1 MPPLPEAIILVLA
14 PFAPLF
20 SHRVWRHA
28 QVLLVGAMLAPGART
43 VTAALRVMG
52 LAAER
57 HFTNYHRV
65 LNRATWSARQGSRML
80 LGLLLMCFVPPGA
93 TVILGADD
101 TVERRHG
108 RKITA
113 KGCYRDAVRSS
124 KKHVIRCF
132 GLKWV
137 SMMLLVPVPWS
148 RRGWALPFLTAL
160 CRPAEQSTRRRHKT
174 SVDWVR
180 QMMKQVRRWLPG
192 RQVVL
197 VVDGGFAAVSLALA
211 CVTYHVTMVSRLRWD
226 AALYHPPGP
235 QPPGK
240 RGPKPTKG
248 QRQRSLQNWAERSD
262 TPWETVEVVWY
273 GGQLKTLWVFSRTAL
288 WYTPRQPPVAIRYVL
303 VADPEGK
310 LRMEAF
316 FCTDLEATPVEI
328 LPWVVMRWSVEV
340 TFEEGRTHLGLE
352 TQRQWSDQA
361 IARTTPVLLAL
372 FSLVTVL
379 ALRLSQDGQ
388 IAVPVTAWYHKAE
401 PTFVDCLA
409 LVRQHL
415 WRARYL
421 VNATPQAEFMQFPRE
436 VLELLIHH
444 VPLAA

>member
-65 LNRATWSARQGSRML
+65 LNRATWSARLGSRIL

-137 SMMLLVPVPWS
+137 SIMLLVPVPWS
-148 RRGWALPFLTAL
+148 RRVWALPFLTAL
-160 CRPAEQSTRRRHKT
+160 CRPAEKSTRRRHKT

-192 RQVVL
+192 RQLVR

-211 CVTYHVTMVSRLRWD
+211 CVKHQVIMVSRLRWD

-248 QRQRSLQNWAERSD
+248 QRQRSLQSWAERSD
-262 TPWETVEVVWY
+262 TPWQPVEVGWY
-273 GGQLKTLWVFSRTAL
+273 GGQLKNLWVFSRTAL
-288 WYTPRQPPVAIRYVL
+288 WCTPRQPPVAIRYVL

-310 LRMEAF
+310 LRMAAF

-340 TFEEGRTHLGLE
+340 TFEEGRAHLGLE

-361 IARTTPVLLAL
+361 IARTTPILLAL

-388 IAVPVTAWYHKAE
+388 IPVPVTAWYHKAE
-401 PTFVDCLA
+401 PTFADCLA
-409 LVRQHL
+409 LVRRHL

-421 VNATPQAEFMQFPRE
+421 VNSTPQAECMPFPRE
-436 VLELLIHH
+436 VLDLLIHD